1 MTEPGGESTKMEVE
15 KPQTEEKKPTTDG
28 EPSAS
33 EENASK
39 YPDMQLA
46 QKIHRLRVLSSAT
59 PLLDIDDAGAL
70 GIPKDLNKLVME
82 EVAGENVENPSLYR
96 QLKTSLHWDGGLS
109 EEQLAVMDEKHKK
122 TLEELEKKVEEAKE
136 SAGDMEVLGSRFE
149 VARFAA
155 KSLGKDE
162 ALEAYDKLL
171 ALPKL
176 SSGKTIDALMESS
189 RVASFHGDT
198 RKNGVLIDR
207 ATKLAQ
213 EGGDWDRRNRLKVY
227 KALSKMLLRDI
238 KVAANLLIDCIAT
251 FSCNELCSYSDFV
264 VYAILTNILHLPRP
278 DLKEKIIDGPEI
290 LSVSKDIPTV
300 VSVCEI
306 LCKSLHCS

>member
-1 MTEPGGESTKMEVE
+1 MGDCVVGLVSIV
-15 KPQTEEKKPTTDG
+15 
-28 EPSAS
+28 SW
-33 EENASK
+33 
-39 YPDMQLA
+39 
-46 QKIHRLRVLSSAT
+46 
-59 PLLDIDDAGAL
+59 
-70 GIPKDLNKLVME
+70 LNKPLT
-82 EVAGENVENPSLYR
+82 AP
-96 QLKTSLHWDGGLS
+96 Q
-109 EEQLAVMDEKHKK
+109 
-122 TLEELEKKVEEAKE
+122 
-136 SAGDMEVLGSRFE
+136 
-149 VARFAA
+149 
-155 KSLGKDE
+155 
-162 ALEAYDKLL
+162 
-171 ALPKL
+171 
-176 SSGKTIDALMESS
+176 
-189 RVASFHGDT
+189 
-198 RKNGVLIDR
+198 